1 VRWQAALHK
10 FRRER
15 RIADMPRA
23 SGAGRSD
30 ANDPLRKSV
39 GPKCCDAQ
47 HGFWML
53 GCNPRAEGSHFNSAD

>member
-30 ANDPLRKSV
+30 ANDPLAVSRQAILPRCTTLLSPNDV
-39 GPKCCDAQ
+39 
-47 HGFWML
+47 L
-53 GCNPRAEGSHFNSAD
+53 GCGPRPEG